1 MAKKWIVF
9 VTRINARVFNAET
22 WDSVI
27 ELKHNIGKA
36 KNKELKTGKPGVSR
50 GKFAG
55 SKGIHG
61 MTGEKNP
68 HEDAAVEFAKKIGV
82 YLYKQ
87 KNLHKFDDLTIV
99 AEPKMMGRIKKQM
112 DKHLARDVKWI
123 GKDLGKFATHELPQF
138 VNG

>member
-9 VTRINARVFNAET
+9 VTRINARVFNAES
-22 WDSVI
+22 WDAVI
-27 ELKHNIGKA
+27 ELKSSIGRA
-36 KNKELKTGKPGVSR
+36 KNRELNTGKPGVSR

-55 SKGIHG
+55 AKGVHG
-61 MTGEKNP
+61 MTGEKSP
-68 HEDAAVEFAKKIGV
+68 HEDAAITFAKKVGV

-87 KNLHKFDDLTIV
+87 KNLNKFHDLTIV

-112 DKHLARDVKWI
+112 DKHLAREVKWI
-123 GKDLGKFATHELPQF
+123 GKDLGKFTSHELPQF